1 MTRILL
7 IRHGSTDLL
16 GRVLYGRMPGVHL
29 NEEGRKQARAAG
41 VALKMRYTVD
51 AVVSSPLERATETAR
66 LIADPQDLDVS
77 MDEDLNEV
85 DCGSWIGKP
94 FPELNELEDWRQ
106 FNHLRSLTRA
116 PGGESL
122 LEVQARGW
130 KSLEDIQARHQD
142 GTVAAITHGDVI
154 RSLLL
159 LLLGMPLD
167 HILRLEV
174 APASVSEI
182 LLGGRAPLVRS
193 INQRF
198 WLATRDNEGTTF
210 NA

>member
-29 NEEGRKQARAAG
+29 NDPGREQARAVG
-41 VALKMRYTVD
+41 EALKSRYTID
-51 AVVSSPLERATETAR
+51 AVVSSPLERAAETAQ
-66 LIADPQDLDVS
+66 LIAAPQGLDIT
-77 MDEDLNEV
+77 MDQNLNEV

-94 FPELNELEDWRQ
+94 FPELNESENWRQ
-106 FNHLRSLTRA
+106 FNQLRSLTRA
-116 PGGESL
+116 PEGESL
-122 LEVQARGW
+122 LEVQARAW
-130 KSLEDIQARHQD
+130 KSLEDIQARHRD
-142 GTVAAITHGDVI
+142 ATVAAITHGDII
-154 RSLLL
+154 RSLLI

-182 LLGGRAPLVRS
+182 LLGGHEPLVRS
-193 INQRF
+193 INETVLKHDQRQ
-198 WLATRDNEGTTF
+198 
-210 NA
+210 

>member
-29 NEEGRKQARAAG
+29 NEEGRRQARAVG
-41 VALKMRYTVD
+41 QALKARYTID
-51 AVVSSPLERATETAR
+51 AVISSPLERATETAQ
-66 LIADPQDLDVS
+66 LIADPQGL
-77 MDEDLNEV
+77 EV
-85 DCGSWIGKP
+85 ATDDG
-94 FPELNELEDWRQ
+94 LNELECGAWVGKPFSELTHCKEWRQ
-106 FNHLRSLTRA
+106 FNRCRSLTRA

-122 LEVQARGW
+122 MEVQARAW
-130 KSLEDIQARHQD
+130 KSLETIQARHPD
-142 GTVAAITHGDVI
+142 GTVAATTHGDVI

-167 HILRLEV
+167 HVLRLEA

-182 LLGGRAPLVRS
+182 VLGGGEPLVRS
-193 INQRF
+193 INQSVWFCGDR
-198 WLATRDNEGTTF
+198 RE
-210 NA
+210 

>member
-16 GRVLYGRMPGVHL
+16 GRVLYGRLPGVHL
-29 NEEGRKQARAAG
+29 NKEGRHQARVAG
-41 VALKMRYTVD
+41 LALKKRYTID
-51 AVVSSPLERATETAR
+51 AVISSPLERATETAR
-66 LIADPQDLDVS
+66 LIADPQGLDVT
-77 MDEDLNEV
+77 MDENLNEV

-106 FNHLRSLTRA
+106 FNQLRSLTRA
-116 PGGESL
+116 PRGESL
-122 LEVQARGW
+122 LEVQARAW

-142 GTVAAITHGDVI
+142 ETVAAITHGDVI

-174 APASVSEI
+174 GPASVNEI
-182 LLGGRAPLVRS
+182 ALGRGVPLVRS
-193 INQRF
+193 INQILFDSDQRQ
-198 WLATRDNEGTTF
+198 
-210 NA
+210 

>member
-29 NEEGRKQARAAG
+29 NEQGRKQARLVG
-41 VALKMRYTVD
+41 EALKARYTID

-66 LIADPQDLDVS
+66 LIADPQGLDVAI
-77 MDEDLNEV
+77 DNDLNEL
-85 DCGSWIGKP
+85 DCGIWVGKP
-94 FPELNELEDWRQ
+94 FPELNESENWRQ

-122 LEVQARGW
+122 VEVQARAW
-130 KSLEDIQARHQD
+130 QSLEHIQAHHAN
-142 GTVAAITHGDVI
+142 GTVAAVTHGDVI
-154 RSLLL
+154 RALLL
-159 LLLGMPLD
+159 LLLGIPLD

-174 APASVSEI
+174 APTSVSEI
-182 LLGGRAPLVRS
+182 LIGPGEPLVR
-193 INQRF
+193 
-198 WLATRDNEGTTF
+198 TMNETVFQSPPETMEGHR
-210 NA
+210 

>member
-16 GRVLYGRMPGVHL
+16 GRVLYGRMAGVHL
-29 NEEGRKQARAAG
+29 NEKGRKEARTMAQ
-41 VALKMRYTVD
+41 ALKVRYRLD
-51 AVVSSPLERATETAR
+51 AVVSSPLERATETASFITD
-66 LIADPQDLDVS
+66 LQGLDVAT
-77 MDEDLNEV
+77 DEGLNEL
-85 DCGSWIGKP
+85 DCGAWVGKP
-94 FPELNELEDWRQ
+94 FPELNHSEEWRR

-122 LEVQARGW
+122 LEAQGRAW
-130 KSLEDIQARHQD
+130 KSLENLQTRYQE
-142 GTVAAITHGDVI
+142 GTVAAVTHGDVI

-174 APASVSEI
+174 EPASVSEV
-182 LLGGRAPLVRS
+182 LLGGSNPLVRS
-193 INQRF
+193 INQTF
-198 WLATRDNEGTTF
+198 SNEDQRK
-210 NA
+210 

>member
-7 IRHGSTDLL
+7 IRHGTTDLL

-29 NEEGRKQARAAG
+29 NDQGREQARVVG
-41 VALKMRYTVD
+41 EALKARYTMD
-51 AVVSSPLERATETAR
+51 AVVSSPLERAAETAQ
-66 LIADPQDLDVS
+66 LIAAPQGLDIT
-77 MDEDLNEV
+77 MNENLNEV

-94 FPELNELEDWRQ
+94 FPELNESENWRQ
-106 FNHLRSLTRA
+106 FNQLRSLTRA
-116 PGGESL
+116 PRGESL
-122 LEVQARGW
+122 LEVQARAW
-130 KSLEDIQARHQD
+130 KSLEDIQTRHQD
-142 GTVAAITHGDVI
+142 GTVAAITHGDII

-182 LLGGRAPLVRS
+182 ALGKGEPLVRS
-193 INQRF
+193 INQIFFDIDIRQ
-198 WLATRDNEGTTF
+198 
-210 NA
+210 

>member
-7 IRHGSTDLL
+7 IRHGTTDLL

-29 NEEGRKQARAAG
+29 NEEGQKQARAVG
-41 VALKMRYTVD
+41 QALKAHYRMD

-66 LIADPQDLDVS
+66 LIADPQGLS
-77 MDEDLNEV
+77 FTTDEGLNEL
-85 DCGSWIGKP
+85 DCGTWVGKP
-94 FPELNELEDWRQ
+94 FPELNDSEGWRQ

-116 PGGESL
+116 PDGESL
-122 LEVQARGW
+122 LEVQARAW
-130 KSLEDIQARHQD
+130 KSLEDLQFRYPE

-167 HILRLEV
+167 HILRLEIE
-174 APASVSEI
+174 PASVSEVV
-182 LLGGRAPLVRS
+182 LDGASPLIRS
-193 INQRF
+193 INQ
-198 WLATRDNEGTTF
+198 TF
-210 NA
+210 SNGGLEKMKVDL